1 MLKYEIENKRL
12 KVDYMK
18 NQRKIGVVLSYT
30 SEIIKILTALI
41 YTPIMLRLLGQSEYG
56 LYQLVHSVVA
66 YLSLLSLGFTASY
79 VRFYSRYKAEGKKDG
94 ISRLNGMFLV
104 VFLVISAI
112 AVFCGLIMTINIDRI
127 FKNGLTANEYGTAR
141 VLMML
146 MVFNLALTFPN
157 SVFTCITSAHE
168 QFLFQRLVLVLQNL
182 LNPFLTLPLLL
193 MGYGSIAMV
202 IVTTVITIAHLISNI
217 WFVCFKLHEK
227 FVFKD
232 FEFSLLREIWGFTF
246 FIFLNQIIDQI
257 NWSVDRFLLGRM
269 IGTSAVAIYSVGAQ
283 INSMYLML
291 STSISSVF
299 IPSVNRIV
307 AETNDDNELSK
318 LFTRVGRIQFII
330 LSLVMT
336 GFIFLGQPFMRL
348 WGGKEYSE
356 SYYVALWLI
365 IPVTVPLIQN
375 LGIEIQRA
383 KNKHKTRTVVYF
395 CISIANILLSIPLI
409 QRYSAIGA
417 AIGTAIALIIGNIL
431 FMNWYYHKRIGIN
444 IPLFWKSLLSFLP
457 AFLLPT
463 VAGVCIMRFVSIEN
477 LLQLILWVGIYT
489 MVFIA
494 SMWHFGMN
502 ESEKGMF
509 LNMRNRLIHRH
520 RNNNEMI

>member
-1 MLKYEIENKRL
+1 
-12 KVDYMK
+12 MK
-18 NQRKIGVVLSYT
+18 NQRKIGVLLSYT

-79 VRFYSRYKAEGKKDG
+79 VRFYSRYKANDQEEDIYK
-94 ISRLNGMFLV
+94 LNGMFLA
-104 VFLVISAI
+104 VFLVIAAI
-112 AVFCGLIMTINIDRI
+112 AVLCGAVMTMNIEVI
-127 FKNGLTANEYGTAR
+127 FKDGLTVDEYATAR

-168 QFLFQRLVLVLQNL
+168 KFFFQRLLLVLQNL
-182 LNPFLTLPLLL
+182 MNPFLTLPLLL
-193 MGYGSIAMV
+193 MGYGSVAMV
-202 IVTTVITIAHLISNI
+202 IVTTAITFAHLLSNI

-227 FVFKD
+227 FVFKGFD
-232 FEFSLLREIWGFTF
+232 FSLLKEIWGFTF

-269 IGTSAVAIYSVGAQ
+269 IGTSAVAIYSLGAQ

-299 IPSVNRIV
+299 VPRVNRIV
-307 AETNDDNELSK
+307 AETNNDRELSA
-318 LFTRVGRIQFII
+318 LFSKVGRIQFLV

-336 GFIFLGQPFMRL
+336 GFIFLGHPFMKF
-348 WGGKEYSE
+348 WGGSEYGD
-356 SYYVALWLI
+356 SYYVALFLI

-383 KNKHKTRTVVYF
+383 KNKHKTRAVVYF
-395 CISIANILLSIPLI
+395 CIAIANVFLSIPLI
-409 QRYSAIGA
+409 HYYSFIGA
-417 AIGTAIALIIGNIL
+417 AIGTAIALIAGNIL
-431 FMNWYYHKRIGIN
+431 FMNWYYDRKIGLDIKG
-444 IPLFWKSLLSFLP
+444 FWKSIIKFLP
-457 AFLLPT
+457 AFIAPVIL
-463 VAGVCIMRFVSIEN
+463 GICIMNIVPI
-477 LLQLILWVGIYT
+477 
-489 MVFIA
+489 
-494 SMWHFGMN
+494 
-502 ESEKGMF
+502 
-509 LNMRNRLIHRH
+509 NRLITLVLWIVVYAVVFCVSMWFLGMNVSEKNMVLGIVRKFKKS
-520 RNNNEMI
+520 